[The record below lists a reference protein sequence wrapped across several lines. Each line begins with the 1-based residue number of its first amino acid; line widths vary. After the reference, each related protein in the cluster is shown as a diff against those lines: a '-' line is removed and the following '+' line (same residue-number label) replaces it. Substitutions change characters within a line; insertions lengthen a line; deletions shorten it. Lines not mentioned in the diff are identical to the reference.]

1 MPAWPSDKG
10 RRAVRRIEMVVINLW
25 NPSNVDL
32 ASALIISFLLGL
44 VHGITPDEHTWPIT
58 FSYSVNQ
65 RGSKEGARAGMIFA
79 TGFTIQRAVMSEV
92 AYFALAGIFLTALSF
107 GITYIFVGIAMAAA
121 GVYFAR
127 RKGYFHIHTI
137 ETALEHLL
145 KIHER
150 GSADQKREMEH
161 TSNPLSSRDG
171 VLSDEPIPAKL
182 AFVHGL
188 IAGFGFGAFALIL
201 YLVIAPSMPSPW
213 FGFLPGLLFG
223 LGTMAMQLMFGA
235 FFVSLTRRVGRLT
248 DRGISFVTSRISMN
262 VLLYGGIAF
271 VLSGLAILFYPAL
284 MNIGFNTGIKIH
296 NLDNLG
302 IGFFLVLFSVG
313 IVGIVSFIL
322 SVRRAKELGLVVK
335 GDVIAETT

>member
-1 MPAWPSDKG
+1 
-10 RRAVRRIEMVVINLW
+10 VRLFDMVVINLW

-79 TGFTIQRAVMSEV
+79 SGFTIQRAVMSEV
-92 AYFALAGIFLTALSF
+92 AYFALAGIFLTAVSF

-127 RKGYFHIHTI
+127 RKGYFHVHII
-137 ETALEHLL
+137 ERKLESLL
-145 KIHER
+145 RIHES
-150 GSADQKREMEH
+150 GSADQKGEMEH

-171 VLSDEPIPAKL
+171 ILNSEPIPAKL
-182 AFVHGL
+182 AFIHGL

-248 DRGISFVTSRISMN
+248 EIGISFVTSRISMN

-271 VLSGLAILFYPAL
+271 ILSGFAILFYPSL
-284 MNIGFNTGIKIH
+284 MDIGFTTGIKVH
-296 NLDNLG
+296 NLHNLG

-313 IVGIVSFIL
+313 IIGIISFIL
-322 SVRRAKELGLVVK
+322 SVRKARELGLVVK
-335 GDVIAETT
+335 REGIAETT